1 MYGIFINS
9 IKDYI
14 IQNFGMEVWEK
25 VCEHV
30 GLEED
35 YFINSEFYTDDL
47 LERIIAAFIY
57 FQECETE
64 DLFYE
69 IGYWWALKFVPKLY
83 PGNISNKGHDHFK
96 KFLIDFPLFIN
107 RLSLIYPNINLTE
120 FQSRQLSENE
130 IQFSHAPYKLKK
142 HTFTKGILKGFGDL
156 FEAKFELTL
165 LQVESDQSL
174 YNEYKITFTA

>member
-1 MYGIFINS
+1 MYGLFINS

-25 VCEHV
+25 VCENV

-35 YFINSEFYTDDL
+35 YFINSEFYTDNL
-47 LERIIAAFIY
+47 LERIISAIINL
-57 FQECETE
+57 QDRETD

-83 PGNISNKGHDHFK
+83 LGNVTKGQDHFK

-107 RLSLIYPNINLTE
+107 RLALIYPNLNLTE
-120 FQSRQLSENE
+120 FHSRQLTENE
-130 IQFSHAPYKLKK
+130 IQFLHAPYKLKK
-142 HTFTKGILKGFGDL
+142 PTFTKGILKGFGDL
-156 FEAKFELTL
+156 FEAHFELTL
-165 LQVESDQSL
+165 LQVESEHSL
-174 YNEYKITFTA
+174 YNEYKITFMA